1 MRGRAIRLSVAR
13 RMVIDLLY
21 FAAAVPSIPV
31 QRPMSL
37 GPLAAARAACRD
49 RPQWT
54 AIFAKGYALVARE
67 FPDLRRAYL
76 KIPWPH
82 HRRTAKKR
90 DELAPFHS
98 ITSSALVSSVGGTVR
113 PSALAVLTL
122 MANSNLV
129 GTCTG
134 SSAGFAPW
142 RMRST

>member
-13 RMVIDLLY
+13 RMVIDLLH

-82 HRRTAKKR
+82 LYEYPQATPVSWSNA
-90 DELAPFHS
+90 
-98 ITSSALVSSVGGTVR
+98 ITGASPASS
-113 PSALAVLTL
+113 
-122 MANSNLV
+122 
-129 GTCTG
+129 
-134 SSAGFAPW
+134 
-142 RMRST
+142 RSQ

>member
-1 MRGRAIRLSVAR
+1 MRGRAIRLSIAR

-82 HRRTAKKR
+82 LYESVSYTHLRAHETRHDLVCRLLLEKKKKN
-90 DELAPFHS
+90 
-98 ITSSALVSSVGGTVR
+98 IT
-113 PSALAVLTL
+113 TL
-122 MANSNLV
+122 I
-129 GTCTG
+129 
-134 SSAGFAPW
+134 
-142 RMRST
+142 